1 MTVRPRH
8 SVSQCLQH
16 WLAVKRAQVREL
28 TWRDYE
34 EKARRY
40 LLPRLGPVSVRSL
53 TPARIS
59 GYYATLREEGLSPRS
74 VWYVHEIL
82 MQVLDHAVTLELIAV
97 NPARQVR
104 PERYRR
110 TEHGHLNPSQL
121 SRFLAAADADELAA
135 LWHLLASAGLR
146 PSEALALRWEEIDL
160 ELGLV
165 NVQHT
170 LRDLGA
176 GKWERLP
183 LPHAGQRRRVALTR
197 STLEAVRQHWRRYVL
212 ARRSE
217 TITPD
222 RLAFV
227 FCEPDGAPLI
237 WKRVTRRHFPSL
249 LLRAGLPS
257 VPPYSLRHSCVTLL
271 LSTGM
276 DLQSVSRHL
285 GYTSLTRMLEHN
297 QMASP
302 EAGDRIELRQAGSD

>member
-8 SVSQCLQH
+8 SVSQCFQH
-16 WLAVKRAQVREL
+16 WLAVKRTQVREL

-40 LLPRLGPVSVRSL
+40 LLPRLGLVSVRRL
-53 TPARIS
+53 TPARIT
-59 GYYATLREEGLSPRS
+59 GYYVTLREEGLSPRS

-82 MQVLDHAVTLELIAV
+82 MQVLDQAVALDLIAV

-110 TEHGHLNPSQL
+110 IEHGHLNPGQL
-121 SRFLAAADADELAA
+121 SRFLAAADGDELAA
-135 LWHLLASAGLR
+135 LWYLLASAGLR
-146 PSEALALRWEEIDL
+146 PSEALALRWEDIDL
-160 ELGLV
+160 ERGAV

-176 GKWERLP
+176 GRWERLP
-183 LPHAGQRRRVALTR
+183 LPHAGQRRQVGLGR
-197 STLEAVRQHWRRYVL
+197 STLEALRHHWRRYVL
-212 ARRSE
+212 ARRGMG
-217 TITPD
+217 IT
-222 RLAFV
+222 LQQIAFV
-227 FCEPDGAPLI
+227 FSEPDGAPLV

-297 QMASP
+297 PMASTD
-302 EAGDRIELRQAGSD
+302 AGDMHHLRQAGSD

>member
-1 MTVRPRH
+1 MTGRRH
-8 SVSQCLQH
+8 SVSQCFQH
-16 WLAVKRAQVREL
+16 WLDVKRTRVREL

-40 LLPRLGPVSVRSL
+40 LLPRLGLISVRSL
-53 TPARIS
+53 TPARIT

-82 MQVLDHAVTLELIAV
+82 MQVLDHAVALRLIAL

-110 TEHGHLNPSQL
+110 TDHGHLNPGQL
-121 SRFLAAADADELAA
+121 ARFLTVAGTDELAA
-135 LWHLLASAGLR
+135 LWYLLASAGLR
-146 PSEALALRWEEIDL
+146 PSEALALRWEDL
-160 ELGLV
+160 DLDAGWV
-165 NVQHT
+165 DVQHT

-176 GKWERLP
+176 GRWERLP
-183 LPHAGQRRRVALTR
+183 LPHAAQRRRVTLTR
-197 STLEAVRQHWRRYVL
+197 STIEAVRQHGRRHL
-212 ARRSE
+212 LQRSTM
-217 TITPD
+217 TIRPQQF
-222 RLAFV
+222 AFV
-227 FCEPDGAPLI
+227 FCEQDGAPLI

-249 LLRAGLPS
+249 LRRAGLPS
-257 VPPYSLRHSCVTLL
+257 VPPYSLRHSCVALL

-297 QMASP
+297 QMSST
-302 EAGDRIELRQAGSD
+302 EAGEIHALRQTGAD